1 VRIGGLQAPPREND
15 ITAGARFSRTIFAQ
29 VLPAADAPH
38 IHMHELFPR
47 VIAYA
52 TPMKPQ
58 CGITERGRCN
68 SRQADV
74 NGHGLHVQAV
84 PGHGRRAAPK
94 KLIAPGRSIAADNV
108 DFSVWPAGGANQ
120 IVEQIKHSR
129 IIGMDF
135 ARPVVAQK
143 VFQLLQCHGIIA
155 VSMAINNIQTLVR
168 VRVI

>member
-1 VRIGGLQAPPREND
+1 
-15 ITAGARFSRTIFAQ
+15 
-29 VLPAADAPH
+29 
-38 IHMHELFPR
+38 MHELFPR

-58 CGITERGRCN
+58 CGITERRRCN

-84 PGHGRRAAPK
+84 LGHGRRAAPQK
-94 KLIAPGRSIAADNV
+94 FIAPGRSIAADNI
-108 DFSVWPAGGANQ
+108 DFFVWPAGGENQ
-120 IVEQIKHSR
+120 VVEQVKHSR

-143 VFQLLQCHGIIA
+143 VFQFLQCHGIVG
-155 VSMAINNIQTLVR
+155 VSMAIDNIQTLVR